1 MCITVMKVTEL
12 HLLLGHG
19 YRSMSWSTSS
29 KDLAR
34 LGRLDSELPLLF
46 LECPPGSGEIGIQ
59 YKTQR
64 VKV

>member
-1 MCITVMKVTEL
+1 MYYGVKVTEL
-12 HLLLGHG
+12 HLLLGPG
-19 YRSMSWSTSS
+19 YRSMSWSTNS

-59 YKTQR
+59 YKTHR